1 MKGNQRKVR
10 KAHGNKCSRSLIPPI
25 EGWLKLTLSILKIGL
40 KNAPSLRAVGRK
52 QFRDDSCSQSS
63 FGPASGSVGFVSV
76 PVFSGAVLEPE
87 LTATLCLNTISP
99 PSHPEIVINTT
110 PLKIGDWT
118 TRKLLRDP
126 N

>member
-1 MKGNQRKVR
+1 MIHVSN
-10 KAHGNKCSRSLIPPI
+10 PPSDLLQAA
-25 EGWLKLTLSILKIGL
+25 W
-40 KNAPSLRAVGRK
+40 V
-52 QFRDDSCSQSS
+52 
-63 FGPASGSVGFVSV
+63 FVSV